1 MNVRE
6 EAHKMK
12 LAAPYMAAASMDK
25 RNGALQKIAEALEA
39 NKERIFE
46 ENGLDVKAALGNG
59 VAQSVVKRLKF
70 DEGKLRDAIAGI
82 RQMVDLPDP
91 VGKVTLKRELDEGL
105 VLERVTVPIGVI
117 GVIFEARPDALIQ
130 ISALCIKSGNCAIL
144 KGGKETART
153 NKILFGLVHEA
164 AVAAGLPESCLLQV
178 ELHNEIDELLECQGD
193 VDLLIPRG
201 SNQFVQYIM
210 DNTNI
215 PVMGHAAGICH
226 IYLDEKA
233 DLAKAI
239 PVIVDAK
246 TQYPAV
252 CNATETLL
260 VNRKI
265 AEAALPAVLQALV
278 QAGVKLRG
286 SREVADL
293 VKELREAGKLGEAK
307 ENAHDESGKQ
317 GALAT
322 GEKAGQES
330 WMAESSVFDVEVM
343 GDEDFATEY
352 VDLIISLKLVED
364 VAEAADHINKFG
376 SHHTDCILTEDDET
390 ANYFMQIVDSAGVYR
405 NCSTR
410 FADGFRYGFGAEVGV
425 STGKLHARG
434 PVGLEGLV
442 TYKYRLTGQGHLVG
456 DYVSGKKSFHH
467 RDI

>member
-6 EAHKMK
+6 EARKMK
-12 LAAPYMAAASMDK
+12 LAAPHMAAMSLEK
-25 RNGALQKIAEALEA
+25 RNTALEKIIA
-39 NKERIFE
+39 VLE
-46 ENGLDVKAALGNG
+46 ENREAIFRENALDLQAAEETG
-59 VAQSVVKRLKF
+59 VAKSVIKRLKF

-82 RQMVDLPDP
+82 HQMIGLEDP
-91 VGKVTLKRELDEGL
+91 AGKVTLKRELDEGL
-105 VLERVTVPIGVI
+105 LLERVSVPIGVI

-144 KGGKETART
+144 KGGKETAKT
-153 NKILFGLVHEA
+153 NKILFGLIHGAV
-164 AVAAGLPESCLLQV
+164 VAAGLPESCLLQV
-178 ELHNEIDELLECQGD
+178 ELHNEIDELLQCQGD

-201 SNQFVQYIM
+201 SNKFVQYIM

-233 DLAKAI
+233 DLAKAV

-252 CNATETLL
+252 CNAVETLL

-265 AEAALPAVLQALV
+265 APKALPIVLQALNEK
-278 QAGVKLRG
+278 GVKFRG
-286 SREVADL
+286 TKEVAEL
-293 VKELREAGKLGEAK
+293 VKSLDGSAFE
-307 ENAHDESGKQ
+307 
-317 GALAT
+317 
-322 GEKAGQES
+322 
-330 WMAESSVFDVEVM
+330 VEVM
-343 GDEDFATEY
+343 GEEDFATEY
-352 VDLIISLKLVED
+352 TDLIISLKLVDD
-364 VAEAADHINKFG
+364 VAEAAEHVNKFG
-376 SHHTDCILTEDDET
+376 SHHTDCILTEDDAAAE
-390 ANYFMQIVDSAGVYR
+390 YFMQMVDSAGVYR

-442 TYKYRLTGQGHLVG
+442 TYKYRLIGQGQLVG

-467 RDI
+467 RDL